1 MWMRIKP
8 VMFLIIT
15 GAITVVVKKTCSSI
29 EDSGE
34 TALQLISVK
43 HFLTSLLTQS
53 LILGHTKKKIKV
65 PYTTASRRTSGI
77 KLNQTHKAIRCSDP
91 L

>member
-1 MWMRIKP
+1 MCIKP

-15 GAITVVVKKTCSSI
+15 GAITVVVKNTYSSI

-43 HFLTSLLTQS
+43 HFLLAQS

-65 PYTTASRRTSGI
+65 P
-77 KLNQTHKAIRCSDP
+77 
-91 L
+91 